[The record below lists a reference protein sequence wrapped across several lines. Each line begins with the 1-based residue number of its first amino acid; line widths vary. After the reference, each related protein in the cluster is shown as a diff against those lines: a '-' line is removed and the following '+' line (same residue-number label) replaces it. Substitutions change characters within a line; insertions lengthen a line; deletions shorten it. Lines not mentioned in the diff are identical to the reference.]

1 MPTSSPGTTVLITV
15 TGPDRPGVSS
25 VLFAALTR
33 HGVDLVDVE
42 QVVVRGQLTLGALVV
57 AHHDPERLQEV
68 VEQAMASIAM
78 QVQTSLEADDDP
90 AARRH
95 STHVV
100 VVIGRPIT
108 ARAFGAIARELA
120 DVGAN
125 IDSIRRVADY
135 PVTGLELMVSP
146 APGRGSEDYP
156 PGTLRKRLV
165 DVART
170 AGVDVAV
177 ERAGLARRSKRLIV
191 FDVDSTLVQGEVIEM
206 LAARAGAEAQVRAVT
221 EAAMRGELDFGESLR
236 QRVATLEGLPA
247 SVLDEVAGLLEL
259 TPGARTTIRTL
270 KRLGF
275 RCGVVS
281 GGFTRVI
288 AGLAADLG
296 LDFVA
301 ANDLEI
307 VEGRL
312 TGRVVGEIVDRP
324 GKAVALT
331 RFAREAGVPLEQCV
345 AVGDGANDIDML
357 TTAGLG
363 IAFNAKP
370 ALREVADTAL
380 SLPYLDV
387 VLFVLG
393 ITRDEVER
401 ADAID
406 GVGRRVPIA

>member
-1 MPTSSPGTTVLITV
+1 MADTGTPVLITV

-42 QVVVRGQLTLGALVV
+42 QVVIRGQLTLGVV
-57 AHHDPERLQEV
+57 VEAQHDPEGLQEA
-68 VEQAMASIAM
+68 VEQAMASIGM
-78 QVQTSLEADDDP
+78 QVQTTLEVRDDP
-90 AARRH
+90 AVRRH

-100 VVIGRPIT
+100 VLLGRPIT
-108 ARAFGAIARELA
+108 ARAFGAVARALA
-120 DVGAN
+120 DVGGN

-146 APGRGSEDYP
+146 VPGRGSENYP
-156 PGTLRKRLV
+156 PGTLRAQLV
-165 DVART
+165 EVARA

-177 ERAGLARRSKRLIV
+177 ERAGLGRRSKRLIV

-206 LAARAGAEAQVRAVT
+206 LAAHAGAEAEVAAVT
-221 EAAMRGELDFGESLR
+221 EAAMRGELDFAESLR
-236 QRVATLEGLPA
+236 RRVAVLEGLPE
-247 SVLDEVAGLLEL
+247 SVLDEVAAEIQL

-281 GGFTRVI
+281 GGFRQVI
-288 AGLAADLG
+288 AGLVEELG
-296 LDFVA
+296 LDFCA
-301 ANDLEI
+301 ANELE
-307 VEGRL
+307 VVGGRL

-324 GKAVALT
+324 AKAMAL
-331 RFAREAGVPLEQCV
+331 RRQAEQYGIPLEQCV

-357 TTAGLG
+357 STAGLG
-363 IAFNAKP
+363 VAFNAKP

-380 SLPYLDV
+380 THPYLDV

-401 ADAID
+401 ADAAE
-406 GVGRRVPIA
+406 GVFRRVPIP